1 MDAGWR
7 VTVDFS
13 SQCKILWGE
22 KGHLFMKKN
31 RVKKQESAY

>member
-7 VTVDFS
+7 VTVDFN

-22 KGHLFMKKN
+22 KRTPIHEKTELKN
-31 RVKKQESAY
+31 KNLHN